1 MTTEKI
7 ERTLAAILSANV
19 VGYSRVMWA
28 DVEGTLARAKTH
40 REELIDIEIADH
52 CGRYPASSFIEA
64 GTPEGVRSGESSI
77 HDLTIARKTSSS

>member
-1 MTTEKI
+1 MTTERV
-7 ERTLAAILSANV
+7 ERRLAAILSADV
-19 VGYSRVMWA
+19 VGYGRLMGA

-64 GTPEGVRSGESSI
+64 GTPEGIRSGESSI